1 MKKKPKKTTTNLY
14 DFDYES
20 EKEKKAKKKKKA
32 DKKSASKT
40 EKNGQAEKKKKYE
53 DEIII
58 GVTRLPDKKK
68 EEIPKKGK
76 KEKKFNTKKL
86 ITKTPKKEKQNINNI
101 PIKNKKGKKVKIL
114 IIILLVL
121 IALIAAM
128 LSPLFNI
135 KNIKVVG
142 NSILQSEEIIS
153 LSGISLEENIFKV
166 RKLKTIDNI
175 KQNAYINE
183 VAIHKKLPNTIEIQ
197 VKERQPSFM
206 LEYGNGYV
214 YLNNQ
219 GYMLE
224 ISSIKKE
231 IPILLG
237 TTTSKESYKQGNR
250 LNKEDLEKLGTVI
263 KIMSVAKTHNIANLI
278 TSIDI
283 TDTEDYKL
291 RLEQEKK
298 TVYLGDCSYLETRI
312 ASLLSILNNEKDIEG
327 EVFINMNI
335 NVRKPYFRESV

>member
-1 MKKKPKKTTTNLY
+1 MKKQPKKTTTNLY

-20 EKEKKAKKKKKA
+20 EKEKKSKKKKKA
-32 DKKSASKT
+32 DKKSASKA
-40 EKNGQAEKKKKYE
+40 EKNGQAKKKKKYE

-68 EEIPKKGK
+68 EG
-76 KEKKFNTKKL
+76 
-86 ITKTPKKEKQNINNI
+86 TPKKEKKRNTKKQTSKTPKQENKNINNE
-101 PIKNKKGKKVKIL
+101 PIKNKKGKKIKIL

-121 IALIAAM
+121 IAIIAAM

-135 KNIKVVG
+135 KSIKVVG

-175 KQNAYINE
+175 KQNAYIND

-197 VKERQPSFM
+197 VKERRPSFM

-237 TTTSKESYKQGNR
+237 TTTSKENYKQGNR
-250 LNKEDLEKLGTVI
+250 LNTEDLQKLGTAI
-263 KIMSVAKTHNIANLI
+263 KIMSVAQTHNIANLI
-278 TSIDI
+278 TTIDI
-283 TDTEDYKL
+283 TNSEDYKL

-335 NVRKPYFRESV
+335 NVRKPYFRESI